1 MELQTVSC
9 QLFLFHS
16 NDQPMKW
23 FIDLFTN
30 HSAVAFTVLVYA
42 MVIASGVLLG
52 KLSFKGVSFGIACV
66 LFTGILAGHLGFEV
80 EKEIIEFIRE
90 FGLILFVYIMGLQ
103 VGPGFFA
110 SLQKQGL
117 KFNLLAVMCVLL
129 SIVVVVSIYF
139 ITKVPMP
146 ELVGIMSGAVTN
158 TPGLGAAQQTLKD
171 IADAH
176 PGVVATPM
184 GTFYAL
190 AYPGGVL
197 GIILCMIVFKRI
209 YRINLEKENQAF
221 VQKNMEKTPR
231 PGTINLIVKNPSIY
245 DKTVRTLFDTLHIK
259 FVVSRIYHNNEIR
272 QATQATI
279 LQEDDVIMVVAQ
291 PHDFERL
298 KTIVGQES
306 KMDLSK
312 MNGPL
317 VAKKIRI
324 TKPEAYSH
332 SLAYLDPLKNYGV
345 MITRISRA
353 GIEFIASGDSRLQFG
368 DIVTAIGE
376 EKQVEELIKDFG
388 NSEKKLMEP
397 HVAGLFFGIAIG
409 VIFGSIPFAI
419 PGLSVPVK
427 LGLAG
432 GPLIIAILISRFA
445 GFIPLTSYV
454 TQSANYMVREIG
466 IVLFLASVG
475 LKAGP
480 DFMKTVTSA
489 QGPLYLLLGI
499 SITLIPIAIT
509 ALVSRLVFK
518 LNYLEICGL
527 LAGASTDPPALSF
540 STQMTGS
547 DAPAIAYAGVY
558 PLTMFLRILLPQ
570 LLLLM
575 FM

>member
-1 MELQTVSC
+1 
-9 QLFLFHS
+9 
-16 NDQPMKW
+16 MKW

-30 HSAVAFTVLVYA
+30 HGTVAFAVLVYA
-42 MVIASGVLLG
+42 IVIASGVLLG
-52 KLSFKGVSFGIACV
+52 KLSFKGISFGIAFV
-66 LFTGILAGHLGFEV
+66 LFTGILAGHLGFKVDTEIV
-80 EKEIIEFIRE
+80 EFLRD
-90 FGLILFVYIMGLQ
+90 FGLILFVYTMGLQ

-129 SIVVVVSIYF
+129 SVAVVIAIFF
-139 ITKVPMP
+139 ITKIPMP
-146 ELVGIMSGAVTN
+146 ALVGIMSGAVTN
-158 TPGLGAAQQTLKD
+158 TPGLGAATQTLKD

-176 PGVVATPM
+176 PGIVATPM

-209 YRINLEKENQAF
+209 YKINLEKENQLF
-221 VQKNMEKTPR
+221 VQKNMEKTPK

-245 DKTVRTLFDTLHIK
+245 GKTVKTLFDTLHSK
-259 FVVSRIYHNNEIR
+259 FVVSRIYHNNEIS
-272 QATQATI
+272 QATKTTL

-291 PHDFERL
+291 PNDFDRL
-298 KTIVGQES
+298 KTIVGKES
-306 KMDLSK
+306 NMDLSK

-317 VAKKIRI
+317 VARKIRI

-353 GIEFIASGDSRLQFG
+353 GIEFIASGESRLQFG

-397 HVAGLFFGIAIG
+397 HVAGLFLGITIG

-480 DFMKTVTSA
+480 DFIQTLTSA

-499 SITLIPIAIT
+499 SITLIPLVIT
-509 ALVSRLVFK
+509 ALVSRLVYK

-527 LAGASTDPPALSF
+527 MAGASTDPPALSF
-540 STQMTGS
+540 SMQMTGS

-570 LLLLM
+570 LLLLL

>member
-1 MELQTVSC
+1 
-9 QLFLFHS
+9 
-16 NDQPMKW
+16 MKW

-30 HSAVAFTVLVYA
+30 HGTVAFTVLVYA
-42 MVIASGVLLG
+42 IVIALGVLLG
-52 KLSFKGVSFGIACV
+52 KLSFKGISFGIAFV
-66 LFTGILAGHLGFEV
+66 LFTGILAGHLGFKVNPEIV
-80 EKEIIEFIRE
+80 EFLRD
-90 FGLILFVYIMGLQ
+90 FGLILFVYTMGLQ

-129 SIVVVVSIYF
+129 SVAVVIAIFF
-139 ITKVPMP
+139 ITKIPMP
-146 ELVGIMSGAVTN
+146 ALVGIMSGAVTN
-158 TPGLGAAQQTLKD
+158 TPGLGAATQTLKD

-209 YRINLEKENQAF
+209 YKINIEKENQLF
-221 VQKNMEKTPR
+221 LQKNMEKTPR

-245 DKTVRTLFDTLHIK
+245 GKPVKTLFDTLHSK
-259 FVVSRIYHNNEIR
+259 FVVSRIYHNNEVA
-272 QATQATI
+272 QATQRTL

-291 PHDFERL
+291 PNDFDRL
-298 KTIVGQES
+298 KTIVGKES
-306 KMDLSK
+306 NMDLSK

-317 VAKKIRI
+317 VAKKVRI
-324 TKPEAYSH
+324 TKAEAYSH

-345 MITRISRA
+345 MISRISRA

-388 NSEKKLMEP
+388 DSEKKLREP
-397 HVAGLFFGIAIG
+397 HVAGLFIGIVVG

-445 GFIPLTSYV
+445 GFLPITPYIS
-454 TQSANYMVREIG
+454 QSANYMVREIG

-480 DFMKTVTSA
+480 DFVQTLTSA

-499 SITLIPIAIT
+499 SITLIPLVIT
-509 ALVSRLVFK
+509 ALVSRLVYK

-527 LAGASTDPPALSF
+527 MAGASTDPPALSF

-570 LLLLM
+570 LLLLL

>member
-1 MELQTVSC
+1 
-9 QLFLFHS
+9 
-16 NDQPMKW
+16 MKW

-30 HSAVAFTVLVYA
+30 HSTVAYTVLIYA
-42 MVIASGVLLG
+42 IVIASGVLLG
-52 KLSFKGVSFGIACV
+52 KLSFKGVSFGIAFV
-66 LFTGILAGHLGFEV
+66 LFTGILAGHLGFKINIEIV
-80 EKEIIEFIRE
+80 EFLRD
-90 FGLILFVYIMGLQ
+90 FGLILFVYTMGLQ

-129 SIVVVVSIYF
+129 SVAVVVAIFF
-139 ITKVPMP
+139 ITKIPMP
-146 ELVGIMSGAVTN
+146 ALVGIMSGAVTN
-158 TPGLGAAQQTLKD
+158 TPGLGAATQTLKD

-209 YRINLEKENQAF
+209 YKISIEKENQLF
-221 VQKNMEKTPR
+221 IQKNMEKTPK

-245 DKTVRTLFDTLHIK
+245 GKPVKTLFDTLHSK
-259 FVVSRIYHNNEIR
+259 FVVSRIYHNNQVM
-272 QATQATI
+272 QATKTT
-279 LQEDDVIMVVAQ
+279 LLEEDDVIMVVAQ
-291 PHDFERL
+291 PNDFDRL
-298 KTIVGQES
+298 KTIVGKES
-306 KMDLSK
+306 NMDLSK

-317 VAKKIRI
+317 VARKIRI
-324 TKPEAYSH
+324 TKPDAYSH

-345 MITRISRA
+345 MISRISRA

-388 NSEKKLMEP
+388 NSEKKLREP
-397 HVAGLFFGIAIG
+397 HVAGLFFGIVIG

-445 GFIPLTSYV
+445 GFLPITPYIS
-454 TQSANYMVREIG
+454 QSANYMVREIG

-480 DFMKTVTSA
+480 DFVKTLTSA

-499 SITLIPIAIT
+499 SITLIPLVIT
-509 ALVSRLVFK
+509 ALVSRLVYK

-527 LAGASTDPPALSF
+527 MAGASTDPPALSF

-570 LLLLM
+570 LLLLL

>member
-1 MELQTVSC
+1 
-9 QLFLFHS
+9 
-16 NDQPMKW
+16 MKW

-30 HSAVAFTVLVYA
+30 HGTVAFTVLVYA
-42 MVIASGVLLG
+42 IVIASGVLLG
-52 KLSFKGVSFGIACV
+52 KLSFKGISFGIACV
-66 LFTGILAGHLGFEV
+66 LFTGIFAGHLGFKVNIEIV
-80 EKEIIEFIRE
+80 EFLRD
-90 FGLILFVYIMGLQ
+90 FGLILFVYTMGLQ

-129 SIVVVVSIYF
+129 SVGVVIAIFF
-139 ITKVPMP
+139 ITKIPMP
-146 ELVGIMSGAVTN
+146 ALVGIMSGAVTN
-158 TPGLGAAQQTLKD
+158 TPGLGAATQTLKD
-171 IADAH
+171 ISDAH
-176 PGVVATPM
+176 PGIANIPM

-197 GIILCMIVFKRI
+197 GIILCMIAFKRI
-209 YRINLEKENQAF
+209 YKINIEKETQAIL
-221 VQKNMEKTPR
+221 QKNMEKTPR
-231 PGTINLIVKNPSIY
+231 PGTINLIVRNPSIY
-245 DKTVRTLFDTLHIK
+245 GKTVATLFDTLHSK
-259 FVVSRIYHNNEIR
+259 FVVSRIYHQNQLAQVTKN
-272 QATQATI
+272 TV

-291 PHDFERL
+291 PNDFDRL
-298 KTIVGQES
+298 KTIVGEEAS
-306 KMDLSK
+306 MDLSK
-312 MNGPL
+312 MKGPL

-345 MITRISRA
+345 MISRISRA

-376 EKQVEELIKDFG
+376 EKQVDELVKDFG

-397 HVAGLFFGIAIG
+397 HVAGLFLGITIG

-432 GPLIIAILISRFA
+432 GPLIVAILISRFA

-480 DFMKTVTSA
+480 DFIHTLTSA
-489 QGPLYLLLGI
+489 QGPQY
-499 SITLIPIAIT
+499 S
-509 ALVSRLVFK
+509 
-518 LNYLEICGL
+518 
-527 LAGASTDPPALSF
+527 
-540 STQMTGS
+540 
-547 DAPAIAYAGVY
+547 
-558 PLTMFLRILLPQ
+558 
-570 LLLLM
+570 
-575 FM
+575 

>member
-1 MELQTVSC
+1 
-9 QLFLFHS
+9 
-16 NDQPMKW
+16 MKW

-30 HSAVAFTVLVYA
+30 HGTVAFTVLVYA
-42 MVIASGVLLG
+42 IVIALGVLLG
-52 KLSFKGVSFGIACV
+52 KLSFKGISFGIAFV
-66 LFTGILAGHLGFEV
+66 LFTGILAGHLGFKVNTEIV
-80 EKEIIEFIRE
+80 EFLRD
-90 FGLILFVYIMGLQ
+90 FGLILFVYTMGLQ

-129 SIVVVVSIYF
+129 SIAVVVAIFF
-139 ITKVPMP
+139 ITKIPMP
-146 ELVGIMSGAVTN
+146 ALVGIMSGAVTN
-158 TPGLGAAQQTLKD
+158 TPGLGAATQTLKD

-197 GIILCMIVFKRI
+197 GIILCMIIFKRI
-209 YRINLEKENQAF
+209 YKINIEKENQLF
-221 VQKNMEKTPR
+221 LQKNMEKTPR

-245 DKTVRTLFDTLHIK
+245 GKPVRTLFDTLHSK
-259 FVVSRIYHNNEIR
+259 FVVSRIYHNNEIA
-272 QATQATI
+272 QATQSTL
-279 LQEDDVIMVVAQ
+279 LQEDDVIMIVAQ
-291 PHDFERL
+291 PNDFDRL
-298 KTIVGQES
+298 KTIVGKES
-306 KMDLSK
+306 NMDLSK
-312 MNGPL
+312 LKGPL

-324 TKPEAYSH
+324 TKAEAYSH

-345 MITRISRA
+345 MISRISRA

-388 NSEKKLMEP
+388 DSEKKLREP
-397 HVAGLFFGIAIG
+397 HVAGLFFGIVIG

-432 GPLIIAILISRFA
+432 GPLIVAILISRFA
-445 GFIPLTSYV
+445 GFLPITPYIS
-454 TQSANYMVREIG
+454 QSANYMVREIG

-480 DFMKTVTSA
+480 DFVQTLTSA

-499 SITLIPIAIT
+499 SITMIPLVIT
-509 ALVSRLVFK
+509 ALVSRLVYK

-527 LAGASTDPPALSF
+527 MAGASTDPPALSF

-570 LLLLM
+570 LLLLL

>member
-1 MELQTVSC
+1 
-9 QLFLFHS
+9 
-16 NDQPMKW
+16 MKW

-30 HSAVAFTVLVYA
+30 HGTVAFTVLVYA

-66 LFTGILAGHLGFEV
+66 LFTGILAGHLGLNV
-80 EKEIIEFIRE
+80 STEILEFIRE
-90 FGLILFVYIMGLQ
+90 FGLILFVYTMGLQ

-117 KFNLLAVMCVLL
+117 KFNLIAVMCVLL
-129 SIVVVVSIYF
+129 SVAVVIVIFYT
-139 ITKVPMP
+139 TKIPMP
-146 ELVGIMSGAVTN
+146 ALVGIMSGAVTN
-158 TPGLGAAQQTLKD
+158 TPGLGAAQQTVKD

-176 PGVVATPM
+176 PSLLSSTPM

-209 YRINLEKENQAF
+209 YKINLEKESQLF
-221 VQKNMEKTPR
+221 IQKNMEKTPK
-231 PGTINLIVKNPSIY
+231 PGTINLVVKNPSIY
-245 DKTVRTLFDTLHIK
+245 GKPVKTLFDTLQAK
-259 FVVSRIYHNNEIR
+259 FVVSRIYHENEVK
-272 QATQATI
+272 QATKTTL
-279 LQEDDVIMVVAQ
+279 LQEDDVIMIVAQ
-291 PHDFERL
+291 PNDFERL
-298 KTIVGQES
+298 KTIVGKQS
-306 KMDLSK
+306 NMDLSK

-317 VAKKIRI
+317 VARKIRI
-324 TKPEAYSH
+324 TKPDAYSH

-388 NSEKKLMEP
+388 NSEKKVLEP
-397 HVAGLFFGIAIG
+397 HVAGLFFGIVIG

-445 GFIPLTSYV
+445 GFLPLTSYV

-480 DFMKTVTSA
+480 DFVKTLTSA
-489 QGPLYLLLGI
+489 QGPQYLLLGI
-499 SITLIPIAIT
+499 SITLIPLVIT
-509 ALVSRLVFK
+509 ALVSRLVYK

-527 LAGASTDPPALSF
+527 MAGASTDPPALSF

-570 LLLLM
+570 LLLLL

>member
-1 MELQTVSC
+1 
-9 QLFLFHS
+9 
-16 NDQPMKW
+16 MKW

-30 HSAVAFTVLVYA
+30 HGTVAFTVLVYA

-66 LFTGILAGHLGFEV
+66 LFTGILAGHLGLNV
-80 EKEIIEFIRE
+80 STEILEFIRE
-90 FGLILFVYIMGLQ
+90 FGLILFVYTMGLQ

-117 KFNLLAVMCVLL
+117 KFNLIAVMGVLL
-129 SIVVVVSIYF
+129 SVAVVIVIFYT
-139 ITKVPMP
+139 TKIPMP
-146 ELVGIMSGAVTN
+146 ALVGIMSGAVTN
-158 TPGLGAAQQTLKD
+158 TPGLGAAQQTVKD

-176 PGVVATPM
+176 PSLLSSTPM

-209 YRINLEKENQAF
+209 YKINLEKESQLF
-221 VQKNMEKTPR
+221 IQKNMEKTPK
-231 PGTINLIVKNPSIY
+231 PGTINLVVKNPSIY
-245 DKTVRTLFDTLHIK
+245 GKPVKTLFDTLQAK
-259 FVVSRIYHNNEIR
+259 FVVSRIYHENEVK
-272 QATQATI
+272 QATKTTL
-279 LQEDDVIMVVAQ
+279 LQEDDVIMIVAQ
-291 PHDFERL
+291 PNDFERL
-298 KTIVGQES
+298 KTIVGKQS
-306 KMDLSK
+306 NMDLSK

-317 VAKKIRI
+317 VARKIRI
-324 TKPEAYSH
+324 TKPDAYSH

-388 NSEKKLMEP
+388 NSEKKVLEP
-397 HVAGLFFGIAIG
+397 HVAGLFFGIVIG

-445 GFIPLTSYV
+445 GFLPLTSYV

-480 DFMKTVTSA
+480 DFVKTLTSA
-489 QGPLYLLLGI
+489 QGPQYLLLGI
-499 SITLIPIAIT
+499 SITLIPLVIT
-509 ALVSRLVFK
+509 ALVSRLVYK

-527 LAGASTDPPALSF
+527 MAGASTDPPALSF

-570 LLLLM
+570 LLLLL

>member
-1 MELQTVSC
+1 
-9 QLFLFHS
+9 
-16 NDQPMKW
+16 MKW

-30 HSAVAFTVLVYA
+30 QGAVAFTVLVYA
-42 MVIASGVLLG
+42 TVIASGVLLG
-52 KLSFKGVSFGIACV
+52 KLNFKGISFGIACV
-66 LFTGILAGHLGFEV
+66 LFTGILAGHFGFKV
-80 EKEIIEFIRE
+80 NAEIVEFIRD
-90 FGLILFVYIMGLQ
+90 FGLILFVYTMGLQ

-110 SLQKQGL
+110 SLQRQGL
-117 KFNLLAVMCVLL
+117 KFNLLAVMCVVL
-129 SIVVVVSIYF
+129 SVGVVIAIFF
-139 ITKVPMP
+139 ITKIPMP
-146 ELVGIMSGAVTN
+146 ALVGIMSGAVTN
-158 TPGLGAAQQTLKD
+158 TPGLGAATQTLKD
-171 IADAH
+171 ISDAH
-176 PGVVATPM
+176 PGIANVPM

-197 GIILCMIVFKRI
+197 GIILCMIVFKRM
-209 YRINLEKENQAF
+209 YKINLEKENQAF
-221 VQKNMEKTPR
+221 VQKNMEKVPR

-245 DKTVRTLFDTLHIK
+245 GKTVTTLFDTLHSK
-259 FVVSRIYHNNEIR
+259 FVVSRIYHQDQLKQVTKN
-272 QATQATI
+272 TV

-291 PHDFERL
+291 PNDFDRL
-298 KTIVGQES
+298 RTIVGQES
-306 KMDLSK
+306 NLDLSK
-312 MNGPL
+312 VNGPL
-317 VAKKIRI
+317 VVKKVRI

-353 GIEFIASGDSRLQFG
+353 GMEFIASGDSRLQFG

-376 EKQVEELIKDFG
+376 EKLVEELIKDFG

-397 HVAGLFFGIAIG
+397 HVAGLFLGITIG

-480 DFMKTVTSA
+480 DFVHTLTST
-489 QGPLYLLLGI
+489 QGPEYLLLGI
-499 SITLIPIAIT
+499 SITLIPLVIT
-509 ALVSRLVFK
+509 ALVSRLIYK
-518 LNYLEICGL
+518 LNYLEVCGL

-570 LLLLM
+570 LLLLL
-575 FM
+575 FV

>member
-1 MELQTVSC
+1 
-9 QLFLFHS
+9 
-16 NDQPMKW
+16 MKW

-30 HSAVAFTVLVYA
+30 HGTVAFTVLVYA
-42 MVIASGVLLG
+42 IVIASGVLLG
-52 KLSFKGVSFGIACV
+52 KLSFKGVSFGIAFV
-66 LFTGILAGHLGFEV
+66 LFTGILAGHLGF
-80 EKEIIEFIRE
+80 KIDTEIIEFLRD
-90 FGLILFVYIMGLQ
+90 FGLILFVYTMGLQ

-117 KFNLLAVMCVLL
+117 KFNLLAVMCVML
-129 SIVVVVSIYF
+129 SIAVVVVIFF
-139 ITKVPMP
+139 ITKIPMP
-146 ELVGIMSGAVTN
+146 ALVGIMSGAVTN
-158 TPGLGAAQQTLKD
+158 TPGLGAATQTLKD

-209 YRINLEKENQAF
+209 YKINLEKESQLF
-221 VQKNMEKTPR
+221 IQKNMEKTPR

-245 DKTVRTLFDTLHIK
+245 GKPVKTLFDTLHTK
-259 FVVSRIYHNNEIR
+259 YVVSRIYHNNQVA
-272 QATQATI
+272 QATKGTV

-291 PHDFERL
+291 PNDFDRL
-298 KTIVGQES
+298 KTIVGKES
-306 KMDLSK
+306 NMDLSK

-317 VAKKIRI
+317 VAKKVRI
-324 TKPEAYSH
+324 TKAEAYSH

-345 MITRISRA
+345 MISRISRA

-376 EKQVEELIKDFG
+376 ERQVEELIKDFG
-388 NSEKKLMEP
+388 DSEKKLREP
-397 HVAGLFFGIAIG
+397 HVAGLFFGITIG

-445 GFIPLTSYV
+445 GFLPITPYIS
-454 TQSANYMVREIG
+454 QSANYMVREIG

-480 DFMKTVTSA
+480 DFVQTLTSA

-499 SITLIPIAIT
+499 SITLIPLVIT
-509 ALVSRLVFK
+509 ALVSRLVYK

-540 STQMTGS
+540 SIQMTGS

-570 LLLLM
+570 LLLLL
-575 FM
+575 FL

>member
-1 MELQTVSC
+1 V
-9 QLFLFHS
+9 
-16 NDQPMKW
+16 
-23 FIDLFTN
+23 
-30 HSAVAFTVLVYA
+30 
-42 MVIASGVLLG
+42 
-52 KLSFKGVSFGIACV
+52 
-66 LFTGILAGHLGFEV
+66 
-80 EKEIIEFIRE
+80 
-90 FGLILFVYIMGLQ
+90 
-103 VGPGFFA
+103 
-110 SLQKQGL
+110 
-117 KFNLLAVMCVLL
+117 
-129 SIVVVVSIYF
+129 
-139 ITKVPMP
+139 
-146 ELVGIMSGAVTN
+146 
-158 TPGLGAAQQTLKD
+158 
-171 IADAH
+171 
-176 PGVVATPM
+176 
-184 GTFYAL
+184 
-190 AYPGGVL
+190 
-197 GIILCMIVFKRI
+197 
-209 YRINLEKENQAF
+209 
-221 VQKNMEKTPR
+221 
-231 PGTINLIVKNPSIY
+231 
-245 DKTVRTLFDTLHIK
+245 
-259 FVVSRIYHNNEIR
+259 
-272 QATQATI
+272 

-291 PHDFERL
+291 PNDFDRL
-298 KTIVGQES
+298 RTIVGQES
-306 KMDLSK
+306 NLDLSK
-312 MNGPL
+312 VNGPL
-317 VAKKIRI
+317 VVKKVRI

-353 GIEFIASGDSRLQFG
+353 GMEFIASGDSRLQFG

-397 HVAGLFFGIAIG
+397 HVAGLFLGITIG

-480 DFMKTVTSA
+480 DFVHTLTST
-489 QGPLYLLLGI
+489 QGPEYLLLGI
-499 SITLIPIAIT
+499 SITLIPLVIT
-509 ALVSRLVFK
+509 ALVSRLIYK
-518 LNYLEICGL
+518 LNYLEVCGL

-570 LLLLM
+570 LLLLL
-575 FM
+575 FV

>member
-1 MELQTVSC
+1 
-9 QLFLFHS
+9 
-16 NDQPMKW
+16 MKW

-30 HSAVAFTVLVYA
+30 HGAVAFTVLVYA
-42 MVIASGVLLG
+42 IVIASGVLLG
-52 KLSFKGVSFGIACV
+52 KLSFKGISFGIACV
-66 LFTGILAGHLGFEV
+66 LFTGIFAGHFGFKV
-80 EKEIIEFIRE
+80 NAEIVEFIRD
-90 FGLILFVYIMGLQ
+90 FGLILFVYTMGLQ

-129 SIVVVVSIYF
+129 SVGVVVAIFF
-139 ITKVPMP
+139 ITKIPMP
-146 ELVGIMSGAVTN
+146 ALVGIMSGAVTN
-158 TPGLGAAQQTLKD
+158 TPGLGAATQTLKD

-176 PGVVATPM
+176 PGVSNIPM

-197 GIILCMIVFKRI
+197 GIILCMIAFKRI
-209 YRINLEKENQAF
+209 YKINLEKETQLF

-245 DKTVRTLFDTLHIK
+245 GKTVRTLFDTLHIK
-259 FVVSRIYHNNEIR
+259 FVVSRIYHRNELR
-272 QATQATI
+272 QVTKNTI

-291 PHDFERL
+291 PNDFNRL
-298 KTIVGQES
+298 RTIVGTETN
-306 KMDLSK
+306 MDLSK
-312 MNGPL
+312 INGPL
-317 VAKKIRI
+317 VVKKIRI

-353 GIEFIASGDSRLQFG
+353 GIEFVASGDSRLQFG

-388 NSEKKLMEP
+388 NSERKLMEP
-397 HVAGLFFGIAIG
+397 HVAGLFLGITIG

-432 GPLIIAILISRFA
+432 GPLIVAILISRFA

-480 DFMKTVTSA
+480 DFVQTLTSA
-489 QGPLYLLLGI
+489 QGPQYLLLGI
-499 SITLIPIAIT
+499 SITLIPLVIT
-509 ALVSRLVFK
+509 ALISRLLYK

-540 STQMTGS
+540 STQMAGS

-570 LLLLM
+570 LLLLL
-575 FM
+575 FV

>member
-1 MELQTVSC
+1 
-9 QLFLFHS
+9 
-16 NDQPMKW
+16 MKW

-30 HSAVAFTVLVYA
+30 HGTVAFTVLVYA

-66 LFTGILAGHLGFEV
+66 LFTGILAGHLGLNV
-80 EKEIIEFIRE
+80 STEILEFIRE
-90 FGLILFVYIMGLQ
+90 FGLILFVYTMGLQ

-117 KFNLLAVMCVLL
+117 KFNLIAVMCVLL
-129 SIVVVVSIYF
+129 SVVVVVVIFYT
-139 ITKVPMP
+139 TKIPMP
-146 ELVGIMSGAVTN
+146 ALVGIMSGAVTN
-158 TPGLGAAQQTLKD
+158 TPGLGAAQQTVKD
-171 IADAH
+171 IAEAH
-176 PGVVATPM
+176 PGMLSSTPM

-209 YRINLEKENQAF
+209 YKINLEKESQLF
-221 VQKNMEKTPR
+221 IQKNMEKTPK
-231 PGTINLIVKNPSIY
+231 PGTINLVVKNPSIY
-245 DKTVRTLFDTLHIK
+245 GKPVKTLFDTLHAK
-259 FVVSRIYHNNEIR
+259 FVVSRIYHENEIK
-272 QATQATI
+272 QATKTTL

-291 PHDFERL
+291 PNDFERL
-298 KTIVGQES
+298 KTIVGKQS
-306 KMDLSK
+306 NMDLSK
-312 MNGPL
+312 INGPL
-317 VAKKIRI
+317 VARKIRI
-324 TKPEAYSH
+324 TKPDAYSH

-388 NSEKKLMEP
+388 NSEKKVLEP
-397 HVAGLFFGIAIG
+397 HVAGLFFGIVIG

-445 GFIPLTSYV
+445 GFLPLTSYV

-480 DFMKTVTSA
+480 DFVKTLTSA
-489 QGPLYLLLGI
+489 QGPQYLLLGI
-499 SITLIPIAIT
+499 SITLIPLAIT
-509 ALVSRLVFK
+509 ALVSRLIYK

-527 LAGASTDPPALSF
+527 MAGASTDPPALSF
-540 STQMTGS
+540 STQMAGS

-570 LLLLM
+570 LLLLL

>member
-1 MELQTVSC
+1 
-9 QLFLFHS
+9 
-16 NDQPMKW
+16 MKW

-30 HSAVAFTVLVYA
+30 HGTVAFTVLVYA
-42 MVIASGVLLG
+42 IVIASGVLLG
-52 KLSFKGVSFGIACV
+52 KLSFKGISFGIAFV
-66 LFTGILAGHLGFEV
+66 LFTGILVGHLGFKV
-80 EKEIIEFIRE
+80 DTEIIEFLRD
-90 FGLILFVYIMGLQ
+90 FGLILFVYTMGLQ

-117 KFNLLAVMCVLL
+117 KFNLLAVLCVLS
-129 SIVVVVSIYF
+129 SIAVVIAIFY
-139 ITKVPMP
+139 ITKIPMP
-146 ELVGIMSGAVTN
+146 ALVGIMSGAVTN
-158 TPGLGAAQQTLKD
+158 TPGLGAATQTLKD

-176 PGVVATPM
+176 PGVITNVPM

-209 YRINLEKENQAF
+209 YKINLEKENQAF
-221 VQKNMEKTPR
+221 IEKNMEKTPR
-231 PGTINLIVKNPSIY
+231 PGTINLLVKNPSIY
-245 DKTVRTLFDTLHIK
+245 GKPVKTLFDTLHTK
-259 FVVSRIYHNNEIR
+259 FVVSRIYHNNQLS
-272 QATQATI
+272 QATKTT
-279 LQEDDVIMVVAQ
+279 LLEEDDVIMVVAQ
-291 PHDFERL
+291 PKDFDRL
-298 KTIVGQES
+298 KTIVGKES
-306 KMDLSK
+306 NMDLSK

-317 VAKKIRI
+317 VVKKVRI
-324 TKPEAYSH
+324 TKPDAYSH

-388 NSEKKLMEP
+388 NSEKKLKEP
-397 HVAGLFFGIAIG
+397 HVAGLFFGITIG

-445 GFIPLTSYV
+445 GFIPLTPYIS
-454 TQSANYMVREIG
+454 QSANYMVREIG

-480 DFMKTVTSA
+480 DFVQTLTSA
-489 QGPLYLLLGI
+489 QGPMYLLLGI
-499 SITLIPIAIT
+499 SITLIPLIIT
-509 ALVSRLVFK
+509 ALVSRLIYK

-527 LAGASTDPPALSF
+527 LAGAYTDPPALSF

-570 LLLLM
+570 LLLLL
-575 FM
+575 FV

>member
-1 MELQTVSC
+1 
-9 QLFLFHS
+9 
-16 NDQPMKW
+16 MKW

-30 HSAVAFTVLVYA
+30 HGTVAFTVLVYA
-42 MVIASGVLLG
+42 IVIASGVLLG
-52 KLSFKGVSFGIACV
+52 KLSFKGVSFGIAFV
-66 LFTGILAGHLGFEV
+66 LFTGILVGHLGFKV
-80 EKEIIEFIRE
+80 NAEIIEFLRD
-90 FGLILFVYIMGLQ
+90 FGLILFVYTMGLQ

-129 SIVVVVSIYF
+129 SIAVVVPIFF
-139 ITKVPMP
+139 ITKIPMP
-146 ELVGIMSGAVTN
+146 ALVGIMSGAVTN
-158 TPGLGAAQQTLKD
+158 TPGLGAAQQTFQD
-171 IADAH
+171 ISNAH
-176 PGVVATPM
+176 PNVFSATPM

-209 YRINLEKENQAF
+209 YKINLEKESQLF
-221 VQKNMEKTPR
+221 VQKNMEKTPK

-245 DKTVRTLFDTLHIK
+245 GKPVKTLFDTLHTK
-259 FVVSRIYHNNEIR
+259 FVVSRIYHSNEVS
-272 QATQATI
+272 QVTQATVMH
-279 LQEDDVIMVVAQ
+279 EDDVIMIVAQ
-291 PHDFERL
+291 PNDFERL
-298 KTIVGQES
+298 KTIVGKES
-306 KMDLSK
+306 NMDLSK

-317 VAKKIRI
+317 VARKIRI

-353 GIEFIASGDSRLQFG
+353 GIEFIATGDSRLQFG

-397 HVAGLFFGIAIG
+397 HVAGLFLGITIG

-480 DFMKTVTSA
+480 DFVKTLTSA
-489 QGPLYLLLGI
+489 QGPEYLLLGI
-499 SITLIPIAIT
+499 SITLIPLVIT
-509 ALVSRLVFK
+509 ALVSRLVYK

-570 LLLLM
+570 LLLLL

>member
-1 MELQTVSC
+1 
-9 QLFLFHS
+9 
-16 NDQPMKW
+16 MKW

-30 HSAVAFTVLVYA
+30 HGTVAFAVLVYA
-42 MVIASGVLLG
+42 IVIASGVLLG
-52 KLSFKGVSFGIACV
+52 KLSFKGISFGIAFV
-66 LFTGILAGHLGFEV
+66 LFTGILAGHLGFKV
-80 EKEIIEFIRE
+80 NPEIIEFLRD
-90 FGLILFVYIMGLQ
+90 FGLILFVYTMGLQ

-129 SIVVVVSIYF
+129 SVGVVIAIFF
-139 ITKVPMP
+139 ITKIPMP
-146 ELVGIMSGAVTN
+146 ALVGIMSGAVTN
-158 TPGLGAAQQTLKD
+158 TPGLGAATQTLKD

-176 PGVVATPM
+176 PGIVATPM

-209 YRINLEKENQAF
+209 YKINIEKENQLF
-221 VQKNMEKTPR
+221 IQKNMEKTPK

-245 DKTVRTLFDTLHIK
+245 GKPVKTLFDTLHAK
-259 FVVSRIYHNNEIR
+259 FVVSRIYHNNQVS
-272 QATQATI
+272 QATKSTL
-279 LQEDDVIMVVAQ
+279 LQEDDVIMIVAQ
-291 PHDFERL
+291 PNDFDRL
-298 KTIVGQES
+298 KTIVGKES
-306 KMDLSK
+306 NMDLSK
-312 MNGPL
+312 MKGPL
-317 VAKKIRI
+317 VARKVRI

-353 GIEFIASGDSRLQFG
+353 GIEFIASGESRLQFG

-376 EKQVEELIKDFG
+376 EKQVEELIRDFG
-388 NSEKKLMEP
+388 NSEKKVLEP
-397 HVAGLFFGIAIG
+397 HVAGLFFGIVIG

-480 DFMKTVTSA
+480 DFVKTLTSA
-489 QGPLYLLLGI
+489 QGPEYLLLGI
-499 SITLIPIAIT
+499 SITLIPLVLT
-509 ALVSRLVFK
+509 ALISRLVYK

-527 LAGASTDPPALSF
+527 MAGASTDPPALSF
-540 STQMTGS
+540 SMQMTGS

-570 LLLLM
+570 LLLLL

>member
-1 MELQTVSC
+1 
-9 QLFLFHS
+9 
-16 NDQPMKW
+16 MKW

-30 HSAVAFTVLVYA
+30 HGTVAFTVLVYA
-42 MVIASGVLLG
+42 IVIASGVLLG
-52 KLSFKGVSFGIACV
+52 KLSFKGISFGIACV
-66 LFTGILAGHLGFEV
+66 LFTGILAGHLGFKVNAEIV
-80 EKEIIEFIRE
+80 ELMRD
-90 FGLILFVYIMGLQ
+90 FGLILFVYTMGLQ

-129 SIVVVVSIYF
+129 SVAVVVAIFF
-139 ITKVPMP
+139 ITKIPMP
-146 ELVGIMSGAVTN
+146 ALVGIMSGAVTN
-158 TPGLGAAQQTLKD
+158 TPGLGAATQTLKD
-171 IADAH
+171 ISDAH
-176 PGVVATPM
+176 PGIANVPM

-209 YRINLEKENQAF
+209 YKINIEKETQAF

-245 DKTVRTLFDTLHIK
+245 GKTVTTLFDTLQSK
-259 FVVSRIYHNNEIR
+259 FVVSRIYHKNELKQVTR
-272 QATQATI
+272 NTV

-291 PHDFERL
+291 PGDFERIT
-298 KTIVGQES
+298 TIVGKETN
-306 KMDLSK
+306 MDLSK
-312 MNGPL
+312 IKGPL
-317 VAKKIRI
+317 LTKKIRI

-332 SLAYLDPLKNYGV
+332 SLSFLDPLKNYGV

-353 GIEFIASGDSRLQFG
+353 GIEFIAGGDSRLQFG

-376 EKQVEELIKDFG
+376 EEHVNELVKDFG

-397 HVAGLFFGIAIG
+397 HVAGLFLGITVG

-480 DFMKTVTSA
+480 DFVHTLTSA

-499 SITLIPIAIT
+499 SITLIPLIIT
-509 ALVSRLVFK
+509 ALVSRLVYK

-540 STQMTGS
+540 STQMAGS

-570 LLLLM
+570 LLLLL
-575 FM
+575 FL

>member
-1 MELQTVSC
+1 
-9 QLFLFHS
+9 
-16 NDQPMKW
+16 MKW

-30 HSAVAFTVLVYA
+30 HGTVAFTVLVYA

-66 LFTGILAGHLGFEV
+66 LFTGILAGHLGLNV
-80 EKEIIEFIRE
+80 STEILEFIRE
-90 FGLILFVYIMGLQ
+90 FGLILFVYTMGLQ

-117 KFNLLAVMCVLL
+117 KFNLIAVMCVLL
-129 SIVVVVSIYF
+129 SVVVVVVIFYT
-139 ITKVPMP
+139 TKIPMP
-146 ELVGIMSGAVTN
+146 ALVGIMSGAVTN
-158 TPGLGAAQQTLKD
+158 TPGLGAAQQTVKD
-171 IADAH
+171 IAEAH
-176 PGVVATPM
+176 PGMLSSTPM

-209 YRINLEKENQAF
+209 YKINLEKESQLF
-221 VQKNMEKTPR
+221 IQKNMEKTPK
-231 PGTINLIVKNPSIY
+231 PGTINLVVKNPSIY
-245 DKTVRTLFDTLHIK
+245 GKPVKTLFDTLHAK
-259 FVVSRIYHNNEIR
+259 FVVSRIYHENEIK
-272 QATQATI
+272 QATKTTL

-291 PHDFERL
+291 PNDFERL
-298 KTIVGQES
+298 KTIVGKQS
-306 KMDLSK
+306 NMDLSK
-312 MNGPL
+312 INGPL
-317 VAKKIRI
+317 VARKIRI
-324 TKPEAYSH
+324 TKPDAYSH

-388 NSEKKLMEP
+388 NSEKKVLEP
-397 HVAGLFFGIAIG
+397 HVAGLFFGIVIG

-445 GFIPLTSYV
+445 GFLPLTSYV

-480 DFMKTVTSA
+480 DFVKTLTSA
-489 QGPLYLLLGI
+489 QGPQYLLLGI
-499 SITLIPIAIT
+499 SITLIPLAIT
-509 ALVSRLVFK
+509 ALVSRLVYK

-527 LAGASTDPPALSF
+527 MAGASTDPPALSF
-540 STQMTGS
+540 STQMAGS

-570 LLLLM
+570 LLLLL

>member
-1 MELQTVSC
+1 
-9 QLFLFHS
+9 
-16 NDQPMKW
+16 MKW

-30 HSAVAFTVLVYA
+30 HGTVAFTVLVYA
-42 MVIASGVLLG
+42 LVIATGVLLG
-52 KLSFKGVSFGIACV
+52 KLSFKGIGFGIAFV
-66 LFTGILAGHLGFEV
+66 LFTGILAGHLGFKVNPEIV
-80 EKEIIEFIRE
+80 EFLRD
-90 FGLILFVYIMGLQ
+90 FGLILFVYTMGLQ

-129 SIVVVVSIYF
+129 SVAVVIAIFF
-139 ITKVPMP
+139 ITKIPMP
-146 ELVGIMSGAVTN
+146 ALVGIMSGAVTN
-158 TPGLGAAQQTLKD
+158 TPGLGAATQTLKD

-176 PGVVATPM
+176 PGVISATPM

-209 YRINLEKENQAF
+209 YKINIEKETQAF

-231 PGTINLIVKNPSIY
+231 PGTINLVVKNPSIY
-245 DKTVRTLFDTLHIK
+245 GKPVKTLFDTLNSN
-259 FVVSRIYHNNEIR
+259 FVVSRIYHESEVK
-272 QATQATI
+272 QATRTT
-279 LQEDDVIMVVAQ
+279 LLHEDDVIMVVAQ
-291 PHDFERL
+291 PNDFERL
-298 KTIVGQES
+298 KTIVGKES

-317 VAKKIRI
+317 VAKKVRI
-324 TKPEAYSH
+324 TKAEAYSH

-353 GIEFIASGDSRLQFG
+353 GIEFIPSGESRLQFG

-388 NSEKKLMEP
+388 NSEKKLREP
-397 HVAGLFFGIAIG
+397 HVAGLFFGIVIG

-427 LGLAG
+427 LETHG

-445 GFIPLTSYV
+445 GFIPITPYIS
-454 TQSANYMVREIG
+454 QSANYMVREIG

-480 DFMKTVTSA
+480 DFVQTLTSA
-489 QGPLYLLLGI
+489 QGFQYLLLGI
-499 SITLIPIAIT
+499 SITLIPLVIT
-509 ALVSRLVFK
+509 ALVSRLVYK

-527 LAGASTDPPALSF
+527 MAGASPTLLD
-540 STQMTGS
+540 
-547 DAPAIAYAGVY
+547 Y
-558 PLTMFLRILLPQ
+558 PS
-570 LLLLM
+570 
-575 FM
+575 

>member
-1 MELQTVSC
+1 
-9 QLFLFHS
+9 
-16 NDQPMKW
+16 MKW

-30 HSAVAFTVLVYA
+30 HSTVAYTVLIYA
-42 MVIASGVLLG
+42 IVIASGVLLG
-52 KLSFKGVSFGIACV
+52 KLSFKGVSFGIAFV
-66 LFTGILAGHLGFEV
+66 LFTGILAGHLGFKINLEIV
-80 EKEIIEFIRE
+80 EFLRD
-90 FGLILFVYIMGLQ
+90 FGLILFVYTMGLQ

-129 SIVVVVSIYF
+129 SIAVVVAIFF
-139 ITKVPMP
+139 ITKIPMP
-146 ELVGIMSGAVTN
+146 TLVGIMSGAVTN
-158 TPGLGAAQQTLKD
+158 TPGLGAATQTLKD

-209 YRINLEKENQAF
+209 YKINIEKENQLF

-245 DKTVRTLFDTLHIK
+245 GKPVKTLFDTLHSK
-259 FVVSRIYHNNEIR
+259 FVVSRIYHNNQVA
-272 QATQATI
+272 QATKTTV
-279 LQEDDVIMVVAQ
+279 LQEDDVIMIVAQ
-291 PHDFERL
+291 PNDFDRL
-298 KTIVGQES
+298 KTIVGKES
-306 KMDLSK
+306 NMDLSK

-317 VAKKIRI
+317 VAKKVRI
-324 TKPEAYSH
+324 TKAEAYSH

-345 MITRISRA
+345 MISRISRA

-388 NSEKKLMEP
+388 DSEKKLREP
-397 HVAGLFFGIAIG
+397 HVAGLFFGIVIG

-445 GFIPLTSYV
+445 GFLPITPYIS
-454 TQSANYMVREIG
+454 QSANYMVREIG

-480 DFMKTVTSA
+480 DFVQTLTSA
-489 QGPLYLLLGI
+489 QGPEYLLLGI
-499 SITLIPIAIT
+499 SITLIPLVIT
-509 ALVSRLVFK
+509 ALVSRLVYK

-570 LLLLM
+570 LLLLL

>member
-1 MELQTVSC
+1 
-9 QLFLFHS
+9 
-16 NDQPMKW
+16 
-23 FIDLFTN
+23 
-30 HSAVAFTVLVYA
+30 
-42 MVIASGVLLG
+42 
-52 KLSFKGVSFGIACV
+52 
-66 LFTGILAGHLGFEV
+66 
-80 EKEIIEFIRE
+80 
-90 FGLILFVYIMGLQ
+90 
-103 VGPGFFA
+103 
-110 SLQKQGL
+110 
-117 KFNLLAVMCVLL
+117 
-129 SIVVVVSIYF
+129 
-139 ITKVPMP
+139 
-146 ELVGIMSGAVTN
+146 MSGAVTN
-158 TPGLGAAQQTLKD
+158 TPGLGAAQQTVKD
-171 IADAH
+171 IADVH
-176 PGVVATPM
+176 PGMLSSTPM

-209 YRINLEKENQAF
+209 YKINLEKESQLF
-221 VQKNMEKTPR
+221 IQKNMEKTPK
-231 PGTINLIVKNPSIY
+231 PGTINLVVKNPSIY
-245 DKTVRTLFDTLHIK
+245 GKPVKTLFDTLHAK
-259 FVVSRIYHNNEIR
+259 FVVSRIYHENEVK
-272 QATQATI
+272 QATKTTL

-291 PHDFERL
+291 PNDFERL
-298 KTIVGQES
+298 KTIVGKQS
-306 KMDLSK
+306 NMDLSK
-312 MNGPL
+312 INGPL
-317 VAKKIRI
+317 VARKIRI
-324 TKPEAYSH
+324 TKPDAYSH

-388 NSEKKLMEP
+388 NSEKKVLEP
-397 HVAGLFFGIAIG
+397 HVAGLFFGIVIG

-445 GFIPLTSYV
+445 GFLPLTSYV

-480 DFMKTVTSA
+480 DFVKTLTSA
-489 QGPLYLLLGI
+489 QGPQYLLLGI
-499 SITLIPIAIT
+499 SITLIPLAIT
-509 ALVSRLVFK
+509 ALVSRLVYK

-527 LAGASTDPPALSF
+527 MAGASTDPPALSF
-540 STQMTGS
+540 STQMAGS

-570 LLLLM
+570 LLLLL

>member
-1 MELQTVSC
+1 
-9 QLFLFHS
+9 
-16 NDQPMKW
+16 MKW

-30 HSAVAFTVLVYA
+30 QGAVAFTVLVYA
-42 MVIASGVLLG
+42 IVIASGVLLG
-52 KLSFKGVSFGIACV
+52 KLNFKGISFGIACV
-66 LFTGILAGHLGFEV
+66 LFTGILAGHFGFKV
-80 EKEIIEFIRE
+80 NAEIVEFIRD
-90 FGLILFVYIMGLQ
+90 FGLILFVYTMGLQ

-110 SLQKQGL
+110 SLQRQGL
-117 KFNLLAVMCVLL
+117 KFNLLAVMCVVL
-129 SIVVVVSIYF
+129 SVGVVIAIFF
-139 ITKVPMP
+139 ITKIPMP
-146 ELVGIMSGAVTN
+146 ALVGIMSGAVTN
-158 TPGLGAAQQTLKD
+158 TPGLGAATQTLKD
-171 IADAH
+171 ISDAH
-176 PGVVATPM
+176 PGIANVPM

-197 GIILCMIVFKRI
+197 GIILCMIVFKRM
-209 YRINLEKENQAF
+209 YKINLEKENQAF
-221 VQKNMEKTPR
+221 VQKNMEKVPR

-245 DKTVRTLFDTLHIK
+245 GKTVTTLFDTLHSK
-259 FVVSRIYHNNEIR
+259 FVVSRIYHQDQLKQVTKN
-272 QATQATI
+272 TV

-291 PHDFERL
+291 PNDFDRL
-298 KTIVGQES
+298 RTIVGQES
-306 KMDLSK
+306 NLDLSK
-312 MNGPL
+312 VNGPL
-317 VAKKIRI
+317 VVKKVRI

-353 GIEFIASGDSRLQFG
+353 GMEFIASGDTRLQFG

-397 HVAGLFFGIAIG
+397 HVAGLFLGITIG

-480 DFMKTVTSA
+480 DFVHTLTST
-489 QGPLYLLLGI
+489 QGPEYLLLGI
-499 SITLIPIAIT
+499 SITLIPLVIT
-509 ALVSRLVFK
+509 ALVSRLIYK
-518 LNYLEICGL
+518 LNYLEVCGL

-570 LLLLM
+570 LLLLL
-575 FM
+575 FV

>member
-1 MELQTVSC
+1 
-9 QLFLFHS
+9 
-16 NDQPMKW
+16 MKW

-30 HSAVAFTVLVYA
+30 QGAVAFTVLVYA
-42 MVIASGVLLG
+42 IVIASGVLLG
-52 KLSFKGVSFGIACV
+52 KLNFKGISFGIACV
-66 LFTGILAGHLGFEV
+66 LFTGILAGHFGFKV
-80 EKEIIEFIRE
+80 NAEIVEFIRD
-90 FGLILFVYIMGLQ
+90 FGLILFVYTMGLQ

-110 SLQKQGL
+110 SLQRQGL
-117 KFNLLAVMCVLL
+117 KFNLLAVMCVAL
-129 SIVVVVSIYF
+129 SVGVVIAIFF
-139 ITKVPMP
+139 ITKIPMP
-146 ELVGIMSGAVTN
+146 ALVGIMSGAVTN
-158 TPGLGAAQQTLKD
+158 TPGLGAATQTLKD
-171 IADAH
+171 ISDAH
-176 PGVVATPM
+176 PGIANVPM

-197 GIILCMIVFKRI
+197 GIILCMIVFKRM
-209 YRINLEKENQAF
+209 YKINLEKENQAF
-221 VQKNMEKTPR
+221 VQKNMEKVPR

-245 DKTVRTLFDTLHIK
+245 GKTVTTLFDTLHSK
-259 FVVSRIYHNNEIR
+259 FVVSRIYHQDQLKQVTKN
-272 QATQATI
+272 TV

-291 PHDFERL
+291 PNDFDRL
-298 KTIVGQES
+298 RTIVGQES
-306 KMDLSK
+306 NLDLSK
-312 MNGPL
+312 VNGPL
-317 VAKKIRI
+317 VVKKVRI

-353 GIEFIASGDSRLQFG
+353 GMEFIASGDSRLQFG

-397 HVAGLFFGIAIG
+397 HVAGLFLGITIG

-480 DFMKTVTSA
+480 DFVHTLTST
-489 QGPLYLLLGI
+489 QGPEYLLLGI
-499 SITLIPIAIT
+499 SITLIPLVIT
-509 ALVSRLVFK
+509 ALVSRLIYK
-518 LNYLEICGL
+518 LNYLEVCGL

-547 DAPAIAYAGVY
+547 DAPAIAYAGVF

-570 LLLLM
+570 LLLLL
-575 FM
+575 FV

>member
-1 MELQTVSC
+1 
-9 QLFLFHS
+9 
-16 NDQPMKW
+16 MKW

-30 HSAVAFTVLVYA
+30 HGTVAFTVLVYA
-42 MVIASGVLLG
+42 IVIASGVLLG
-52 KLSFKGVSFGIACV
+52 KLSFKGVSFGIAFV
-66 LFTGILAGHLGFEV
+66 LFTGILVGHLGFKV
-80 EKEIIEFIRE
+80 NAEIIEFLRD
-90 FGLILFVYIMGLQ
+90 FGLILFVYTMGLQ

-129 SIVVVVSIYF
+129 SIAVVVSIFF
-139 ITKVPMP
+139 ITKIPMP
-146 ELVGIMSGAVTN
+146 ALVGIMSGAVTN
-158 TPGLGAAQQTLKD
+158 TPGLGAAQQTFQD
-171 IADAH
+171 ISNAH
-176 PGVVATPM
+176 PNVFSATPM

-209 YRINLEKENQAF
+209 YKINLEKESQLF
-221 VQKNMEKTPR
+221 VQKNMEKTPK

-245 DKTVRTLFDTLHIK
+245 GKPVKTLFDTLHTK
-259 FVVSRIYHNNEIR
+259 FVVSRIYHSSEVS
-272 QATQATI
+272 QVTQATVMH
-279 LQEDDVIMVVAQ
+279 EDDVIMIVAQ
-291 PHDFERL
+291 PNDFERL
-298 KTIVGQES
+298 KTIVGKES
-306 KMDLSK
+306 NMDLSK

-317 VAKKIRI
+317 VARKIRI

-353 GIEFIASGDSRLQFG
+353 GIEFIATGDSRLQFG

-388 NSEKKLMEP
+388 NSEKKLLEP
-397 HVAGLFFGIAIG
+397 HVAGLFLGITIG

-480 DFMKTVTSA
+480 DFVKTLTSA
-489 QGPLYLLLGI
+489 QGPEYLLLGI
-499 SITLIPIAIT
+499 SITLIPLVIT
-509 ALVSRLVFK
+509 ALVSRLVYK

-570 LLLLM
+570 LLLLL